1 MKNILTAILFFFCAI
16 VDGIWTYAVWTG
28 AFLYGADMGAVI
40 TLTLFSAVGGLVC
53 LCGGVAFLIEGLK

>member
-1 MKNILTAILFFFCAI
+1 MKDLVLAIIMLLCALI
-16 VDGIWTYAVWTG
+16 DGIWTYAVWT
-28 AFLYGADMGAVI
+28 AAYLYGADMGAVI